1 MAKFG
6 RQVRPSTGTNEAL
19 FTGSNLPYRFVRP
32 MCFVAPTGYA
42 TVKCYNRAGQLL
54 WIGDQVQEGSGVAVD
69 EDGNVYTSIVGGYQG
84 TAYVDLNIV
93 EKRSPTGV
101 LLASVPMEKL
111 SAPEIGIGRF
121 KTTGA
126 RAIAVNSYGVYI
138 IRMTTGDDGTSFTFR
153 VDKWDHDLTTSST
166 LPQTNGSTSFTS
178 TLSLLKIAA
187 RGTLVAAVAGA
198 TNTVTVAA
206 WTNDSFNNVITTSA
220 LGSSGPVTGLEI
232 DGSSAIHVSRGVGT
246 NSYLIWSSSPS
257 LTSSTG
263 STLIS
268 AMGITS
274 FSVPCMYN
282 VATPITGVTHK
293 GNPVNSTTDRM
304 GANESGEYVKS
315 ISATNPSYGYYDALD
330 SQLWSDAWGNSTTDH
345 FEEVVVTDSRVYI
358 CGKRVLLT

>member
-126 RAIAVNSYGVYI
+126 RAIAVNTYGVYI

-178 TLSLLKIAA
+178 SLSLLKIAA

-206 WTNDSFNNVITTSA
+206 WTNDAFNDVTTTGA
-220 LGSSGPVTGLEI
+220 LGSSGTVTGLEI

-246 NSYLIWSSSPS
+246 NSYLIWSSAPA

-263 STLIS
+263 ATGI
-268 AMGITS
+268 AAIGITS
-274 FSVPCMYN
+274 FSVPGIYS
-282 VATPITGVTHK
+282 VSTPITGVTNK
-293 GNPVNSTTDRM
+293 GSPVDILTDRL
-304 GANESGEYVKS
+304 GANEDGEYVKS
-315 ISATNPSYGYYDALD
+315 IASTNPSYGYYNALD
-330 SQLWSDAWGNSTTDH
+330 GQLWSDEWGNSPGDS
-345 FEEVVVTDSRVYI
+345 FEEIVVTEDRVLV
-358 CGKRVLLT
+358 CGRRVLLT